1 MGFFVYRHLG
11 LAGCNIAIMKRLFPR
26 RSSNTNILDAKI
38 PQHKISG
45 LYDGMAWYYD
55 VWANFTEKK
64 AQDKAIELSKIEDGL
79 TILDVAVGTGKL
91 FNQILKRNPNG
102 INIGID
108 ISKGM
113 LTKAKSK
120 LSKQP
125 NQNYSLEIGSAF
137 DIKMDNNT
145 VDILFNNYMFDLI
158 PFNQMGSIIDEFF
171 RVLKPGGKLVLVNM
185 TKAERLG
192 AGLYERIYRIYPLV
206 MGGCR
211 GVQQNNI
218 LTEYKFNVITR
229 EYVQQMLFPSEV
241 ILATKLSE

>member
-1 MGFFVYRHLG
+1 
-11 LAGCNIAIMKRLFPR
+11 MKPLFHHC
-26 RSSNTNILDAKI
+26 SSNTNILDAKI

-45 LYDGMAWYYD
+45 LYNGMAWYYD
-55 VWANFTEKK
+55 VWAHFTEKK
-64 AQDKAIELSKIEDGL
+64 AQDKAIEISNIKDGL
-79 TILDVAVGTGKL
+79 TIRDVAVGTGNL
-91 FNQILKRNPNG
+91 FKRILKSNSSG
-102 INIGID
+102 FNIGID

-125 NQNYSLEIGSAF
+125 SQNYSLEIGSAF
-137 DIKMDNNT
+137 NIKMDNHT

-158 PFNQMGSIIDEFF
+158 PFNQMGSIINEFF

-185 TKAERLG
+185 TKAERFG
-192 AGLYERIYRIYPLV
+192 AGVYERIYRIYPLV

-211 GVQQNNI
+211 GVKQNNL
-218 LTEYKFNVITR
+218 LTEYGFKVITR

>member
-1 MGFFVYRHLG
+1 
-11 LAGCNIAIMKRLFPR
+11 MKPLFPR
-26 RSSNTNILDAKI
+26 HSSNTNILEAKI
-38 PQHKISG
+38 PQHKIRD
-45 LYDGMAWYYD
+45 LYDGIAWYYD
-55 VWANFTEKK
+55 AWAHLTEKK
-64 AQDKAIELSKIEDGL
+64 AQNKAIELSKIVDGL

-91 FNQILKRNPNG
+91 FIRILKRNPNG

-137 DIKMDNNT
+137 DIKMDNHT

-192 AGLYERIYRIYPLV
+192 AGLYERIYRIYPPI

-211 GVQQNNI
+211 GIQQNNL
-218 LTEYKFNVITR
+218 LTEYGFTVITR

-241 ILATKLSE
+241 ILATKLTE